1 MPVETIIEDDRWLTV
16 GLDALADRAA
26 GAVLAHMG
34 LDADEAEISLLACD
48 DARITVLNGEFRDKP
63 TPTNVLSWPAE
74 DLSPDTPGGDPL
86 PPEPD
91 PTGELALGDIA
102 ISWDTC
108 AREAQAADKPMADHV
123 THLVV
128 HGLLHLL
135 GYDHVEDADAT
146 MMEGLEAEILAG
158 LGLEN
163 PYIVAD
169 GPGRPG

>member
-1 MPVETIIEDDRWLTV
+1 MAVDTIIEDDRWQALA
-16 GLDALADRAA
+16 LEALADRVA
-26 GAVLAHMG
+26 GAALSHLG
-34 LDADEAEISLLACD
+34 LDAGAADVSLLACD
-48 DARITVLNGEFRDKP
+48 DARIAVLNAEFRGKP
-63 TPTNVLSWPAE
+63 SPTNVLSWPAE
-74 DLSPDTPGGDPL
+74 DLSPDTPGGMPL
-86 PPEPD
+86 APEPD
-91 PTGELALGDIA
+91 PTGELVLGDIA

-108 AREAQAADKPMADHV
+108 AREAEAADKPMQDHV

-146 MMEGLEAEILAG
+146 VMEGLEAEILAG

-169 GPGRPG
+169 GAEGPV